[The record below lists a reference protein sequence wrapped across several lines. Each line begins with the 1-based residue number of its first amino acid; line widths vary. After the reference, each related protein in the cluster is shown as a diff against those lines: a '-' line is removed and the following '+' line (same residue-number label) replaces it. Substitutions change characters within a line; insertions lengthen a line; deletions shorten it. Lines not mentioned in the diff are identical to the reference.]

1 MSSNP
6 GGEKPGGRAAI
17 PAAPTQFGV
26 ESVKPPDI
34 TGSLDFTALFA
45 PSPAPKPAAPPA
57 PPAAPKA
64 SPASVARD
72 RLVPAIRDAALLHAN
87 GQAAAAK
94 ARLVKA
100 LDGELAAAVLERGW
114 LMLLE
119 LHQVLGERAPFEER
133 SIAFAEKFL
142 RSAPAWR
149 NTATQPVSPML
160 QTGGGA
166 FVSLTGKLSAESA
179 AQMQKVRELALRNR
193 ALRLDFAKLQ
203 GADGPGCRVL
213 IDLLRATRRAG
224 VDLVLNGESMLL
236 GALARATRAGAKDV
250 DPGLWLLRLEILQ
263 AQGRQEEFD
272 ALALDYAV
280 TFEESPP
287 SFEPLAARPVAPP
300 AAPAPASP
308 GAQGEEIE
316 LPVELAGPVGELLQ
330 RIELASA
337 LQDRVTLDCARNTR
351 IDVAA
356 AGALRP
362 LAERLAAAGKPVEF
376 RHPTAL
382 VSALLEA
389 TGVSPPA
396 KVLERS

>member
-6 GGEKPGGRAAI
+6 GGGKPGGRAAI

-26 ESVKPPDI
+26 ESVKAPDI
-34 TGSLDFTALFA
+34 TGSLDFTALIA
-45 PSPAPKPAAPPA
+45 AKPAPNPA
-57 PPAAPKA
+57 PQAQPAVP
-64 SPASVARD
+64 PRD
-72 RLVPAIRDAALLHAN
+72 RLEPAIRDAALLHAN

-94 ARLVKA
+94 ARLAKA
-100 LDGELAAAVLERGW
+100 LDGELTAKALERGW

-149 NTATQPVSPML
+149 NTAAQPVSPML

-166 FVSLTGKLSAESA
+166 FVSLTGKLSSESA

-213 IDLLRATRRAG
+213 IDLLQATRRAG

-287 SFEPLAARPVAPP
+287 SFEPLAARPVASPV
-300 AAPAPASP
+300 APAPASP
-308 GAQGEEIE
+308 GAQGEGIE
-316 LPVELAGPVGELLQ
+316 LPAEVAGPIGEWLQ
-330 RIELASA
+330 RIELAAA
-337 LQDRVTLDCARNTR
+337 LQDRITLDCTRTTR

-362 LAERLAAAGKPVEF
+362 LAERLATGGTPVEF

-382 VSALLEA
+382 GSALLDA
-389 TGVSPPA
+389 TGVRPHA
-396 KVLERS
+396 QLLERS

>member
-6 GGEKPGGRAAI
+6 GGGKPGGRAAI

-34 TGSLDFTALFA
+34 TGSLDFTALIA
-45 PSPAPKPAAPPA
+45 PKPAPKPAPP
-57 PPAAPKA
+57 PVPKA
-64 SPASVARD
+64 EAKATARE
-72 RLVPAIRDAALLHAN
+72 RLEPAIRDAALLHAN
-87 GQAAAAK
+87 GQSAGAK
-94 ARLVKA
+94 ARLAKA
-100 LDGELAAAVLERGW
+100 LEGELPAAALERGW

-142 RSAPAWR
+142 RSAPSWR
-149 NTATQPVSPML
+149 STAPEPVSPLL

-166 FVSLTGKLSAESA
+166 FVSLTGKLSSESA

-213 IDLLRATRRAG
+213 VDLLQATRRAG
-224 VDLVLNGESMLL
+224 VDLLLNGESMLL
-236 GALARATRAGAKDV
+236 GALARVTQAGAKDV
-250 DPGLWLLRLEILQ
+250 DPGLWLLRLEVLQ
-263 AQGRQEEFD
+263 VQGRQEEFD

-280 TFEESPP
+280 TYEESPP
-287 SFEPLAARPVAPP
+287 SFEPLAARPAAPP
-300 AAPAPASP
+300 SAAAPSAPAR
-308 GAQGEEIE
+308 GEEIE
-316 LPVELAGPVGELLQ
+316 LPVELAGAIDELLQ
-330 RIELASA
+330 RVQLAAA
-337 LQDRVTLDCARNTR
+337 LQERVTLDCTRTTR
-351 IDVAA
+351 IDVPA
-356 AGALRP
+356 AGALRA
-362 LAERLAAAGKPVEF
+362 LAERLAAGGKPLEF

-389 TGVSPPA
+389 SGATAHA